1 MDVEVTIRAYQEQ
14 LESLGYAEATV
25 QLYRSNLGQF
35 KEYLKNRDINDL
47 RKVNTQ
53 LIQEYKKEVMAEVN
67 KMETKALKLR
77 PVKRLFEYLLE
88 SNRLLINPTEGLVET
103 CRKNRT
109 TGTILTVEEIK
120 KLLQQPNLSFAMQI
134 RDRAIMEVLYATG
147 IRLDELL
154 RLTIYDPD
162 LPGKT
167 LFIRRAKGR
176 KQRVVP
182 LGKNSSRYLKEYL
195 QKIRPRYA
203 AKHPREKTLFLSY
216 SGTPLQPAA
225 LRQAIR
231 TYRLQAGIDKP
242 VSPHAFRRTCATHL
256 IQGGAD
262 IRYVQQLLG
271 HSRLSTTQIYTKVM
285 PVEVKKSH
293 EQCHPG
299 IKEDKKR

>member
-1 MDVEVTIRAYQEQ
+1 MDYLKSREVT
-14 LESLGYAEATV
+14 
-25 QLYRSNLGQF
+25 
-35 KEYLKNRDINDL
+35 DL

-53 LIQEYKKEVMAEVN
+53 LIQEYKKEVMAEAN

-77 PVKRLFEYLLE
+77 PVKRLFEYLLDT
-88 SNRLLINPTEGLVET
+88 NRLLINPTEGLVET

-109 TGTILTVEEIK
+109 TGTILTVEEMK

-134 RDRAIMEVLYATG
+134 RDRAIMEVFYATG

-162 LPGKT
+162 LREKT

-182 LGKNSSRYLKEYL
+182 LGANSSRYLKEYL
-195 QKIRPRYA
+195 QKIRPRSA
-203 AKHPREKTLFLSY
+203 AKRPREKTLFLSQR
-216 SGTPLQPAA
+216 GEPLRPEA

-242 VSPHAFRRTCATHL
+242 VSPHTFRRTCATHL
-256 IQGGAD
+256 LQEGAD

-271 HSRLSTTQIYTKVM
+271 HSRLSTTQVYTKVM